1 MSSTAIIGWLG
12 VIVSSIEFVPQIVR
26 LLATRNTR
34 GISPLFWTLVAVQTT
49 TWIFYGYI
57 EDIIPVTVVNTIVLT
72 GACIVLYLMD
82 LRLDRKYSVAGIIF
96 LTTAFCYVLVNQS
109 QIDFLGNVALSLSI
123 IVWLPQ
129 ARVALVRRDLSG
141 LSVSSW
147 TLVLVSSSLW
157 LFYGH
162 LISDWRVQVPA
173 LTAASAAL
181 IVVYRIIHTRYRS
194 G

>member
-1 MSSTAIIGWLG
+1 M
-12 VIVSSIEFVPQIVR
+12 
-26 LLATRNTR
+26 
-34 GISPLFWTLVAVQTT
+34 AVQTT